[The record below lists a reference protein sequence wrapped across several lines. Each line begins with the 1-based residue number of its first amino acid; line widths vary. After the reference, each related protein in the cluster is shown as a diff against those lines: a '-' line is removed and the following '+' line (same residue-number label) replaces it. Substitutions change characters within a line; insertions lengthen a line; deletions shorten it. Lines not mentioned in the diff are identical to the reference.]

1 MTTDS
6 FASFHVHQAASARD
20 TDPHLCRA
28 LLECWVDV
36 TNDGGAAGFPLPPI
50 DIQHAAPA
58 LDAIIEGLAPHTS
71 RLLTAWDGGELVGWL
86 HLRRDPAPL
95 TAHWGTVHHVQTHP
109 SVRGRGI
116 GAALMEHA
124 HHVARTEMGL
134 EQLHLAARAGA
145 GLESFYARLGW
156 KEIGRWPGALRLA
169 PGDDRDEI
177 LMLLHL

>member
-6 FASFHVHQAASARD
+6 FHLHQVTSARD
-20 TDPHLCRA
+20 IDAHVRQA

-50 DIQHAAPA
+50 GTQQAAPA
-58 LDAIIEGLAPHTS
+58 LDTLIEGLAPHTS
-71 RLLTAWDGGELVGWL
+71 RLLTAWDGSELVGWL
-86 HLRRDPAPL
+86 HLRRDSSPL

-109 SVRGRGI
+109 SMRGRGI
-116 GAALMEHA
+116 GAALTAHA
-124 HHVARTEMGL
+124 HRVAAHEMGL

-145 GLESFYARLGW
+145 GLETFYARLGW
-156 KEIGRWPGALRLA
+156 REIGRWPGALRLA